1 MTVATAP
8 LRSPWATPID
18 ARVRAAIDA
27 HYESLWRFLRR
38 MGVEERHVEDAAQQV
53 LLVFAQ
59 RGDALAPAVVRAFL
73 FGTALR
79 VASDYRRKPERAIA
93 VVGLG
98 ALGDHAHP
106 APDAEEQAATSE
118 LRRLLDRALDEL
130 APELRAVFVLSELE
144 EMTMAETARVLSIPP
159 GTVASRLRRAR
170 EVFAEKADELRSYV
184 EKGGE
189 L

>member
-59 RGDALAPAVVRAFL
+59 RADAIAPAVVRAFL

-79 VASDYRRKPERAIA
+79 IASDYRRKPEPALANPRGTPCRRR
-93 VVGLG
+93 GLLQVALLKWYEISLFTQRRIG
-98 ALGDHAHP
+98 AL
-106 APDAEEQAATSE
+106 
-118 LRRLLDRALDEL
+118 
-130 APELRAVFVLSELE
+130 
-144 EMTMAETARVLSIPP
+144 
-159 GTVASRLRRAR
+159 
-170 EVFAEKADELRSYV
+170 
-184 EKGGE
+184 
-189 L
+189 